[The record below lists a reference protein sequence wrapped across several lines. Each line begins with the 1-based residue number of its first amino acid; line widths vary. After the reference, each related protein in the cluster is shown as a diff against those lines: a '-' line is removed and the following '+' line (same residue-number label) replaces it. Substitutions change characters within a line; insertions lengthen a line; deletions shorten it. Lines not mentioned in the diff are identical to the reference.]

1 MCHLSLFYK
10 GLYNSFDHN
19 VYQIL
24 EDLKSNCPVQP
35 IPVDIPSELPEIISN
50 ALSQLSALGDSF
62 VDSISVVTKSYF
74 V

>member
-1 MCHLSLFYK
+1 M
-10 GLYNSFDHN
+10 
-19 VYQIL
+19 YQIL